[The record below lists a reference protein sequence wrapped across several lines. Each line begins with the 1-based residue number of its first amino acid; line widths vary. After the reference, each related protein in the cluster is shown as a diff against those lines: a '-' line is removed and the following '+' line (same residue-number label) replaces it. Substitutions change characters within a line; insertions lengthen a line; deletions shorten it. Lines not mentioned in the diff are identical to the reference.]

1 MDKCHINIAVL
12 EPSTLLYEGLSTM
25 LLKTHHHYYFYRFAD
40 LEELSSMC
48 EGTNFD
54 IIVVNPSMVQNKQ
67 KAFIRIK
74 RKMPKVFWMALLY
87 SYYDNELL
95 NLFDTILS
103 VTDAPENMLA
113 CFEKACI
120 SCRCAVEKGK
130 NKLLSDREI
139 EVLVALTK
147 GLTNKEIADLMNISV
162 HTVMT
167 HRKNIIEKTGL
178 HSLPALT
185 MYALSK
191 KLIAFES
198 GND

>member
-1 MDKCHINIAVL
+1 
-12 EPSTLLYEGLSTM
+12 

-120 SCRCAVEKGK
+120 SCRCAVEQGK

-191 KLIAFES
+191 KLISFDS
-198 GND
+198 